1 MTAGCEQ
8 LEELEEG
15 DDQSSS
21 HGGIDI
27 HIGLSYV
34 HIGLSYVHIGLSYVS
49 VRQIV
54 CHTTGG
60 KDAWARMTSKDE
72 LRNGVTARHPY
83 GRRHTDAQ

>member
-27 HIGLSYV
+27 